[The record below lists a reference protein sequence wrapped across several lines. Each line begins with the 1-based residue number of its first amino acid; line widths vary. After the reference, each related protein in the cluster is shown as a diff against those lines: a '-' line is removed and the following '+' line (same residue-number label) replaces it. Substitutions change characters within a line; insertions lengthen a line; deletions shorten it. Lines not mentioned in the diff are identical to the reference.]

1 MAEQKTA
8 SRKKSKKSRSG
19 RENQHEADRD
29 QDTTGHEEEVER
41 YEEVDD
47 EPRDEAEDEFD
58 DEEDGEPQDEAEDEF
73 DDEPEDEAEDAEDD
87 EDDVEEDDEPEDE
100 AEDEFDDEDAEEPE
114 DEDDEPDAQGKAP
127 PDFEADMYDLQEEL
141 GEDWIVRFSVQGDKG
156 WLTAEKEDGSQHV
169 EATTAS
175 ALIQAVELI
184 NKDGGRPS

>member
-1 MAEQKTA
+1 MARQQTA
-8 SRKKSKKSRSG
+8 SRKKSRSG
-19 RENQHEADRD
+19 RENEHEADRD
-29 QDTTGHEEEVER
+29 QDTTGREEEAER
-41 YEEVDD
+41 YEQD
-47 EPRDEAEDEFD
+47 EPEFD
-58 DEEDGEPQDEAEDEF
+58 DEPQDEAEDEF
-73 DDEPEDEAEDAEDD
+73 DDEPD
-87 EDDVEEDDEPEDE
+87 
-100 AEDEFDDEDAEEPE
+100 DEFDDEEDDEPE

-184 NKDGGRPS
+184 NEDGGRPT